1 MITQPLIN
9 QNEELKLTRI
19 KSIGEKIAESLKQAG
34 ILDIKD
40 LAQAKKTVLT
50 SIKGIGEKKAIS
62 LINEAKNYLLTRIQ
76 ELDPKQHA
84 DQEEEILESEE
95 KSMEINQE
103 KQFLTNENQEEK
115 SLTNEVDFEVFSR
128 DTIEEIKD
136 NTTDEKGE
144 MELTENE
151 LIENG
156 LDENFTDDV
165 LEDEIMIDEDPFL
178 NDLLFNPSTDPV
190 RKSIEEFLE
199 DDDNSSLQE
208 NLEIP
213 SSNTFTS
220 KLIEKPNNK
229 KRHAKIKTLK
239 KHLSFGNKMPKLENS
254 LSSMNT
260 SPSLP
265 QEQSINETTPQP
277 NIEKDL
283 LSQEELELKNLKQQE
298 QQKIENKKDALQLTL
313 TNSTYEKKLK
323 KIEKLLNKW
332 RYILF
337 EPSIKEDLSNSSKIQ
352 FFMAKP
358 LLHDKTILIP
368 LIRVSLEQD
377 TGMDN
382 TTYLVSKHSVRLID
396 SSTSSSD
403 LISCDFKFLYSQQL
417 ALHEKI
423 LQGDKKYIEKLSS
436 ALGFSL
442 KYHKITMQLYSNNN
456 NDKNKNNNK
465 KVKIYPFTLHLTNA
479 NVKIANNK
487 MTYCYN
493 RKYNM
498 YFHSLNGNLTSLKS
512 FLDYLEKK
520 LIAIH
525 FLEKETINSRNKEY
539 LATLHR
545 NLKITSWI
553 SPFIFIMGLSCLFTL
568 FLENIPFKSLIILGG
583 VMTFIFYIIL
593 LLGVIKTSLSK
604 RALLKKTLLQPY
616 FLRKPFLKRE
626 KISILRKNFKN
637 GLFEQFLRERSISNA
652 SQVLTLLKQFT
663 LDPYLNK
670 TKKHKNKQN
679 NEEKKEENENESK
692 FFE

>member
-62 LINEAKNYLLTRIQ
+62 LIDEAKNYLHAMIQ
-76 ELDPKQHA
+76 ERDPKEHA
-84 DQEEEILESEE
+84 DQKKEDLENEE

-103 KQFLTNENQEEK
+103 EK
-115 SLTNEVDFEVFSR
+115 SLTKEVGLEVFSK
-128 DTIEEIKD
+128 DIIEEIKGD
-136 NTTDEKGE
+136 TTKEKGE
-144 MELTENE
+144 MEL
-151 LIENG
+151 IETG
-156 LDENFTDDV
+156 LDENFTDEF
-165 LEDEIMIDEDPFL
+165 LENEITL
-178 NDLLFNPSTDPV
+178 NENSFMTDIIPYSPTDPV

-199 DDDNSSLQE
+199 DNNSSLQE

-213 SSNTFTS
+213 SSTTSTS
-220 KLIEKPNNK
+220 KLIKKPNNK
-229 KRHAKIKTLK
+229 KRHAKIKILK
-239 KHLSFGNKMPKLENS
+239 KSLSFGNKMPKLENS

-260 SPSLP
+260 TPSLP
-265 QEQSINETTPQP
+265 QEQSTNETTPQP

-283 LSQEELELKNLKQQE
+283 PSQEELEFKKSKQRE
-298 QQKIENKKDALQLTL
+298 QQKTENKKGIFELTL
-313 TNSTYEKKLK
+313 TNSTHEKKLK

-332 RYILF
+332 NYILF
-337 EPSIKEDLSNSSKIQ
+337 EPSIEDDSSDSSKIQ
-352 FFMAKP
+352 FLMAKP
-358 LLHDKTILIP
+358 LHQDNTILI
-368 LIRVSLEQD
+368 LLMRVSLEQD
-377 TGMDN
+377 TSMNN
-382 TTYLVSKHSVRLID
+382 TIYFVSLRSVRLID

-403 LISCDFKFLYSQQL
+403 LNSCDFNFLYSQQF

-423 LQGDKKYIEKLSS
+423 LHGDKKHTEILSN
-436 ALGFSL
+436 ALGIPL
-442 KYHKITMQLYSNNN
+442 KYNKITMQLYSNNN
-456 NDKNKNNNK
+456 K
-465 KVKIYPFTLHLTNA
+465 KVKVYPFALHLTNA
-479 NVKIANNK
+479 NVKIANSK

-493 RKYNM
+493 LKYNM

-525 FLEKETINSRNKEY
+525 VLEKETVNSMNKEY

-545 NLKITSWI
+545 NLKITSCI
-553 SPFIFIMGLSCLFTL
+553 SPFIFMMGLSCLFTL
-568 FLENIPFKSLIILGG
+568 LLEDMPFKPMIILGG
-583 VMTFIFYIIL
+583 FMILIFYMTL
-593 LLGVIKTSLSK
+593 LFYTVKIALSK

-616 FLRKPFLKRE
+616 FLRKIFLKRE
-626 KISILRKNFKN
+626 KISLLQKNFKN
-637 GLFEQFLRERSISNA
+637 GMFEQFLRERSVSNA
-652 SQVLTLLKQFT
+652 SNILTFLKQIT

-670 TKKHKNKQN
+670 AKKQKNKQE